1 MLWIFSL
8 KYILA
13 FGILLNITS
22 KHIKYL
28 LHWCLQRCVEC
39 VVSKSDMVASVVA
52 SERVIDLTDILT
64 AGNYTCIAPL
74 YPQAPI
80 LTHTHTHSAYYTH
93 THIYTT
99 KTPKQATPPCTCPQ
113 PHVDTLAVKLLRFT
127 WRHNWHKLLSRWY
140 RSCCLRPSI
149 PLLSS
154 FLPSLKDEH
163 RDKEA
168 SLCMILI
175 SRRTSPRS

>member
-1 MLWIFSL
+1 MFAALWCVRVTWWNCL
-8 KYILA
+8 NGLEILQT
-13 FGILLNITS
+13 FWQQET
-22 KHIKYL
+22 
-28 LHWCLQRCVEC
+28 
-39 VVSKSDMVASVVA
+39 
-52 SERVIDLTDILT
+52 TP
-64 AGNYTCIAPL
+64 APHHCAHC
-74 YPQAPI
+74 PAPI
-80 LTHTHTHSAYYTH
+80 LINGHAHTHTHTHWAYYTR
-93 THIYTT
+93 TCTT
-99 KTPKQATPPCTCPQ
+99 QTPKRATPPCTCPQ

-154 FLPSLKDEH
+154 FLPLLKEEH

-175 SRRTSPRS
+175 SWRTSPCSSAPRPFATWMTGAQ